1 MTKLLMISVL
11 SWSLLSSSVTN
22 GQHVFYSLDEIWK
35 YAKENN
41 PDNSIYELQ
50 VEKATKDQK
59 VASSSLYPTINAG
72 FSGQHNVYIA
82 ETPIPGEAVGQP
94 GETQYIKFGLPYTYN
109 GGITV
114 NKTLLDWQSI
124 FQSKIAKSNTQLKQ
138 VEKELFEQ
146 DLREQVAQVYYATI
160 TTREAISNSKKDLA
174 LADSLLQITSDKFQ
188 EGLADILA
196 LNQAKINLNN
206 ALDKLEQNNQY
217 IFENEFNLKLLLGLS
232 ASDTLVLKERISLDT
247 DSPIDVVA
255 QNDATIDLYKI
266 QLEIADFEKKQAS
279 KRFMP
284 KLDFNYYW
292 GGTQYQE
299 DDFKLSFNADDW
311 RANSYISLN
320 LSIPIFSGFGNKH
333 QYNSTKISQNI
344 ALQNY
349 EEEIRKAS
357 ISDNILLN
365 NYRSSEIL
373 AKKAKE
379 NLNISSDNVQ
389 LAYSKFAEGLISLD
403 SYLSVYD
410 DYLSVESQ
418 FFSRLS
424 DYMINKAIIQSRN
437 NH

>member
-1 MTKLLMISVL
+1 MISVI

-50 VEKATKDQK
+50 VEKAAKDQK
-59 VASSSLYPTINAG
+59 VASSSLYPTVSAG
-72 FSGQHNVYIA
+72 FSGQHNIDIA

-94 GETQYIKFGLPYTYN
+94 GEPQYIKFGLPYAYN

-124 FQSKIAKSNTQLKQ
+124 FQTKIAKSNTQLKQ

-160 TTREAISNSKKDLA
+160 TTREAISNAKKDLA

-188 EGLADILA
+188 EGLADALA
-196 LNQAKINLNN
+196 FNQAKINLNN
-206 ALDKLEQNNQY
+206 ALDKLEQNKQY
-217 IFENEFNLKLLLGLS
+217 IFENEFNLKSLLGLS
-232 ASDTLVLKERISLDT
+232 ASDTLVLKESISF
-247 DSPIDVVA
+247 DSYSHIEVVA
-255 QNDATIDLYKI
+255 QNDATIDLYRI

-279 KRFMP
+279 KRFIP
-284 KLDFNYYW
+284 KLDFIYYW

-299 DDFKLSFNADDW
+299 EDFNLSFNANDW

-333 QYNSTKISQNI
+333 QYNSTKISRNI
-344 ALQNY
+344 AHLNY
-349 EEEIRKAS
+349 EEEIRKES
-357 ISDNILLN
+357 LSDSILLN
-365 NYRSSEIL
+365 NYRSSQIL

-379 NLNISSDNVQ
+379 NLKISADNVQ
-389 LAYSKFAEGLISLD
+389 LAYSKYAEGLISLE

-418 FFSRLS
+418 YFSRLS